1 MLIVDLIKW
10 KENLVFQTKNL
21 IFDNGFLDENKLVN
35 YDQNK
40 VPKTLQRSLGNV
52 SNQWVD

>member
-21 IFDNGFLDENKLVN
+21 TLDNGFLDENKLVN

-40 VPKTLQRSLGNV
+40 VPKTLQRT
-52 SNQWVD
+52 